1 MPIIASRASAAYGA
15 GFGKLLSAAG
25 GGETNYSAFDAIY
38 STTLTT
44 TASSIIIQGIP
55 QNYTHLQIRL
65 VARTSGT
72 DYRSGISMR
81 MNLDSDTSQGYFFQR
96 LWMAS
101 GVNAGATNADVTS
114 YSGLAIAN
122 DSNGLAN
129 AYGISTTDILDYSS
143 STKAK
148 GFRSF
153 SHYNNGSTGANDG
166 DRGGIVFCNG
176 LRDYSTG
183 PVTGLQ
189 ILSGNNFLANTTVS
203 LYGIR

>member
-1 MPIIASRASAAYGA
+1 MPIIAGRASAAYGA

-25 GGETNYSAFDAIY
+25 DESNYSAFDAIY
-38 STTLTT
+38 STTLSTS
-44 TASSIIIQGIP
+44 ASSIVIQGIP

-81 MNLDSDTSQGYFFQR
+81 LNLDSSTGAGYYFQR
-96 LWMAS
+96 LWMGS
-101 GVNAGATNADVTS
+101 GVNAGASNADVSS

-143 STKAK
+143 VTKAK
-148 GFRSF
+148 SFRSL

-176 LRDYSTG
+176 LKDYSTG
-183 PVTGLQ
+183 PVTGLT